1 MRKLAHVCLKLCL
14 RDFGPS
20 LDASRHGFVKGEML
34 LQVNLRVAVVFLLA
48 LTLLKLIKVVECC
61 NTFWVSD
68 SLLLLGTALDS
79 RLLSCDCLV
88 WIVRAQA
95 WLIVAISKLL
105 NGEVLLSDVWDSVVV
120 REECS
125 HRPFDDCIATLG
137 ASGIV

>member
-1 MRKLAHVCLKLCL
+1 MLFQVDLC
-14 RDFGPS
+14 
-20 LDASRHGFVKGEML
+20 
-34 LQVNLRVAVVFLLA
+34 VAVVFLLA
-48 LTLLKLIKVVECC
+48 LTLLKLIKVVECRD
-61 NTFWVSD
+61 TFGVSD

-79 RLLSCDCLV
+79 RLLSCDSLV

-105 NGEVLLSDVWDSVVV
+105 NGEVLLSNVWDSVVV